1 VTKADGLRDE
11 AFDALYGLGWTV
23 VKHLPEGAAR
33 LLFRRIAD
41 RTWAA
46 HGAGVR
52 QLEKNLARVI
62 GASPKDPR
70 VRRLSRRAMRSYMR
84 YWLECFRLPVMGS
97 ERILAGMNVT
107 GAERI
112 DRAREEGRGVVLA
125 LPHMGNYDHAG
136 AWLVLQ
142 GHPLTTV
149 AERLRPES
157 LFDRFVAYRESLGFE
172 ILPLTG
178 GDVSVFGVLARRLR
192 QGGVVCLVADR
203 DLSSTGV
210 EVDFFGA
217 PARLPGGPAA
227 LAVQTKAALLPVTLW
242 YEEEQWGARVHEEI
256 PDPGEGTRKERIR
269 AMTQSLA
276 DAFAEGIAAH
286 PADWHMLQRVWV
298 EDLS

>member
-1 VTKADGLRDE
+1 
-11 AFDALYGLGWTV
+11 
-23 VKHLPEGAAR
+23 
-33 LLFRRIAD
+33 
-41 RTWAA
+41 
-46 HGAGVR
+46 
-52 QLEKNLARVI
+52 
-62 GASPKDPR
+62 
-70 VRRLSRRAMRSYMR
+70 
-84 YWLECFRLPVMGS
+84 
-97 ERILAGMNVT
+97 
-107 GAERI
+107 
-112 DRAREEGRGVVLA
+112 
-125 LPHMGNYDHAG
+125 MGNYDHAG